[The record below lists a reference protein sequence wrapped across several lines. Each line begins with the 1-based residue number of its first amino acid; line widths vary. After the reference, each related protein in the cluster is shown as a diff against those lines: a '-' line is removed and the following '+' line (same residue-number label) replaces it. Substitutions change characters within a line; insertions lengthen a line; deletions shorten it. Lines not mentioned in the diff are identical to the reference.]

1 MTHYNTFNIKSSN
14 SRLNELKPGIKNNT
28 GVLFSSNVV
37 GNSNDENNFPRELLL
52 TNTQV
57 SKLCRAFASN
67 SSASIRLSKTQF
79 YETRQSGEFL
89 VRLLLKTW
97 LPLIGN
103 VLKQLAKSVLIPL
116 GLTAAAPAID
126 AAIHKKKFGSG
137 NTTLIILNEE
147 MYYIMKIIKSLEES
161 ALLIE
166 GVSQTLKNEAKKQ
179 KGRFLSKLLGTL
191 GASLLVN
198 LLAGKGTATACEGA
212 IAASLWQETVRAS
225 QDF

>member
-1 MTHYNTFNIKSSN
+1 MTHYNTFSIKSSN

-89 VRLLLKTW
+89 VRLLLKT
-97 LPLIGN
+97 
-103 VLKQLAKSVLIPL
+103 
-116 GLTAAAPAID
+116 
-126 AAIHKKKFGSG
+126 
-137 NTTLIILNEE
+137 
-147 MYYIMKIIKSLEES
+147 
-161 ALLIE
+161 
-166 GVSQTLKNEAKKQ
+166 
-179 KGRFLSKLLGTL
+179 
-191 GASLLVN
+191 
-198 LLAGKGTATACEGA
+198 
-212 IAASLWQETVRAS
+212 
-225 QDF
+225 

>member
-1 MTHYNTFNIKSSN
+1 M
-14 SRLNELKPGIKNNT
+14 
-28 GVLFSSNVV
+28 
-37 GNSNDENNFPRELLL
+37 
-52 TNTQV
+52 
-57 SKLCRAFASN
+57 
-67 SSASIRLSKTQF
+67 
-79 YETRQSGEFL
+79 
-89 VRLLLKTW
+89 
-97 LPLIGN
+97 PLIGN

-179 KGRFLSKLLGTL
+179 KGRFLSMLLGTL

-198 LLAGKGTATACEGA
+198 LLASKGTATACEGA